1 MAKDNMG
8 SDSNGRTVVDG
19 KIRVPFGKDSSDYS
33 GSADQEQIKSNFGG
47 SDTNLK
53 HTLTGNSA
61 VQQ

>member
-1 MAKDNMG
+1 MANDKMGADN
-8 SDSNGRTVVDG
+8 NGHTFVDG
-19 KIRVPFGKDSSDYS
+19 KIRVPFGKDSSDYA